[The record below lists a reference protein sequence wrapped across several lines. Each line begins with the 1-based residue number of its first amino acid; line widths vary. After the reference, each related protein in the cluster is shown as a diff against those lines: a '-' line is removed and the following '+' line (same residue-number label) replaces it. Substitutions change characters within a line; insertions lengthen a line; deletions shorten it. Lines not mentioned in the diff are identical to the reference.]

1 MDGKHVSMLA
11 LRGQYGL
18 SSIALAV
25 TVVTS
30 RFVLKNPPEAVQNR
44 RTKMAASENVTSKLP
59 SHLAHPLKD
68 NHTVAIHAF
77 GSSLQ
82 RSRQDCSEPC
92 RLLPADTPG

>member
-30 RFVLKNPPEAVQNR
+30 RFVLKNALKLSKPEID
-44 RTKMAASENVTSKLP
+44 S
-59 SHLAHPLKD
+59 
-68 NHTVAIHAF
+68 
-77 GSSLQ
+77 
-82 RSRQDCSEPC
+82 
-92 RLLPADTPG
+92 